1 LVFILSSILFSI
13 LQSHELLEF
22 ICISIPI
29 FILLLGFILL
39 LFFITL
45 LVYYY
50 LVETKY
56 ITSFIKVI
64 GSIWVQVYILFFILE
79 LILLSISKL
88 SSIRELQYRQF
99 SQLVYILLQLLFV
112 GMVFILFS
120 KLKLFSILLWSSQFI
135 QSFIRELILLLRQ
148 FFILVQEF
156 TLFFEHI

>member
-1 LVFILSSILFSI
+1 MIYYFNFIYIKIFISN
-13 LQSHELLEF
+13 LQL
-22 ICISIPI
+22 PI

-120 KLKLFSILLWSSQFI
+120 KLKLFSILL
-135 QSFIRELILLLRQ
+135 
-148 FFILVQEF
+148 
-156 TLFFEHI
+156 

>member
-156 TLFFEHI
+156 TLFFKHI

>member
-1 LVFILSSILFSI
+1 MVFILSSILFSI

-120 KLKLFSILLWSSQFI
+120 KLKLFSILL
-135 QSFIRELILLLRQ
+135 
-148 FFILVQEF
+148 
-156 TLFFEHI
+156 

>member
-1 LVFILSSILFSI
+1 MVFILSSILFSI

-156 TLFFEHI
+156 TLFFKHI